1 MADRMYPLFTPGLIL
16 GTMSLIIVVT
26 ALVSYL
32 PARKIARMNPTE
44 AIRGKAI

>member
-1 MADRMYPLFTPGLIL
+1 MYPVFTPTLIAGTMTLIL
-16 GTMSLIIVVT
+16 IVT

-44 AIRGKAI
+44 AIRGKAL